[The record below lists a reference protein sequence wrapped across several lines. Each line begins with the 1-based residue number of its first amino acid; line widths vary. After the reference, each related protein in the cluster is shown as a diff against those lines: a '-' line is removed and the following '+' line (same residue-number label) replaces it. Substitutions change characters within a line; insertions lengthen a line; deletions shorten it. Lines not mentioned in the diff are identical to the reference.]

1 VNGDGVDDL
10 MISAPNAGQLYT
22 IYGHPWLADDGSIK
36 LANISGDNGFVID
49 GDLYSI
55 SGYTLGLSNSN
66 TNSTYNINIPVGVLF
81 LLNPNGEV
89 IWLSDNTTPAVQA
102 LMQTDGNFVL
112 YSQSQ
117 PVNQP
122 GSAEFAVWATNTNTT
137 GGAYLSLAI
146 DGGLYI
152 VSNSGSILA
161 TLNEGSASATTNNTT
176 LQEANQITSSFN
188 TFINNPPELKR
199 FTGNGNNV
207 VMLGDVN
214 GDGFADVL
222 SGGSYS
228 AGVLIFGNS
237 TTNLVDASVGSDD
250 IIITVSNQAINQF
263 LALGDINGDGLQDLG
278 VIDDDNNFYVQ
289 LGSSNLPTLGSS
301 IELSN
306 VLKTGI
312 TNGFA
317 LGDYNGDGYDDVMLT
332 ATNYETFIYFGN
344 AQGNLSSSVDVGS
357 GVYKPTGDIN
367 GDGYSDF
374 SYQSSSAET
383 STSIGYANGFN
394 NLEISYGNSNK
405 TVSTQGFLNP
415 SDAPFYGTNT
425 GKVVNQAG
433 DFNGDGIPDMMFST
447 AQPVGLIV
455 VETSDSQISFAYF
468 NHLAIDWNND
478 TSVTLDVQT
487 TTHTYSTSDEIMG
500 LASYENNWFFAHSED
515 YVFWLSGSNIS
526 QDGENQ
532 FGTEYDYAKPQLV
545 TANGNLYMIVA
556 GWNSNNPYIS
566 IYNSSSNSW
575 QSVDSSTEEDSLTNA
590 ITNTNGND
598 VVSAA
603 IDSNIYIAWTHD
615 NDLYYGYWDTNNS
628 TYTQL
633 NNISLISIMGSNA
646 GDNDPLSMTALNG
659 TLYLALRDGNNN
671 AWMTTYNTNNSSA
684 SWSSGDEMMY
694 VQGNKQIEAEENSI
708 TLSTL
713 NGNVY
718 ATWYDVNEIVTDN
731 RNVYLTKYNNSSSSW
746 TNSLLL
752 NNGTTP
758 LDITGNGDFP
768 GLSPFVWSG
777 QTSVI
782 LGDTNQNASN
792 SIVINGL
799 TGNFSDATANSDPT
813 QSPYSSLGNEI
824 TFIGDINGDGF
835 DDILLSVPNY
845 NNNKGGA
852 FVVFGTDSN
861 EPIDLQ
867 NLTNNENNTGNKSS
881 AQGFAIEGLPSSLAG
896 ISISGGADVNG
907 DGFED
912 FIIGAPGNNDNLTY
926 VIFGSDFNN
935 TVNQTGTIGDDVMI
949 GTATGE
955 SFIGGEGDDQIYTNG
970 GIDVVYAGLGDDFV
984 TVNDTYFR
992 RLDGGA
998 GTDVLRFEGYNGQDW
1013 DLTTLSPGSRL
1024 RNFEIF
1030 VTENYGANTLTLN
1043 SLTVTQLSPTNTITV
1058 VMDAHDTLNL
1068 SSDFSLN
1075 GTVYQYNQKFDRYTS
1090 NTSGATVLLNR
1101 IPGDEVTET
1110 SQLVLTEEGSLV
1122 LQSSSGEQLWTA
1134 EKNGVQV
1141 KGAVQALMQTDGNF
1155 VLYNQVQPT
1164 TKTGVISAYM
1174 LGLSDENTNFT
1185 YNIDVPIGVLFLLNP
1200 NGEVIWQ
1207 SPNTTPAV
1215 QALMQTDGN
1224 FVLYSEPQS
1233 LNEPGSDEYAVWST
1247 KTNTKDAE
1255 GIVLSLAE
1263 DGGLY
1268 IVNNDDR
1275 TILNTLYQG
1284 SVNPFESE
1292 NTNVIL
1298 QQANQI
1304 ITNPNSFI
1312 SNSFGE
1318 QYAIWDTGT
1327 SGFGTY
1333 LQLGADGG
1341 LYIKNSSGEILST
1354 LNSGTPNN
1362 PNISNPS
1369 RLNEQ
1374 QELLSNDSLTA
1385 TLTEI
1390 PNLINV
1396 TQNAPSTN
1404 TPTSNSTAEVASVSA
1419 ETMTSYSFDESGN
1432 ETAQSFASS
1441 FFSAT
1446 ASNPNAPTR
1455 ISVSNPTANEAD
1467 GEVEFTIQRTGDL
1480 DKYVQVHYITQDG
1493 RGKSGSDYNSVL
1505 GRAVFKPG
1513 ETTKTVSVPLI
1524 LDDVYTGTRDL
1535 GLLVTLEKESDTP
1548 LSDEFNLYIDSTNG
1562 QIRNWNHIIGEQP
1575 NSVMGGELEFRVT
1588 ATDGEAQVQ
1597 LYFEGSKEF
1606 NNYYIFNNETQ
1617 QYEPFSGAQFFD
1629 DDGDGKNDGVIL
1641 NLQDGSNYDIDG
1653 SENSIVFKRG
1663 FFADGEAPEIILDTA
1678 MYRFRSLDT
1687 QGAYLYVGAEEKE
1700 SVLTNYSN
1708 NFVEEG
1714 LAFYV
1719 SQTENDDLVAFNRFR
1734 NT

>member
-1 VNGDGVDDL
+1 ML
-10 MISAPNAGQLYT
+10 TS
-22 IYGHPWLADDGSIK
+22 
-36 LANISGDNGFVID
+36 
-49 GDLYSI
+49 
-55 SGYTLGLSNSN
+55 
-66 TNSTYNINIPVGVLF
+66 
-81 LLNPNGEV
+81 
-89 IWLSDNTTPAVQA
+89 
-102 LMQTDGNFVL
+102 
-112 YSQSQ
+112 
-117 PVNQP
+117 
-122 GSAEFAVWATNTNTT
+122 
-137 GGAYLSLAI
+137 
-146 DGGLYI
+146 
-152 VSNSGSILA
+152 
-161 TLNEGSASATTNNTT
+161 TNN
-176 LQEANQITSSFN
+176 ETS
-188 TFINNPPELKR
+188 
-199 FTGNGNNV
+199 
-207 VMLGDVN
+207 
-214 GDGFADVL
+214 
-222 SGGSYS
+222 
-228 AGVLIFGNS
+228 
-237 TTNLVDASVGSDD
+237 
-250 IIITVSNQAINQF
+250 
-263 LALGDINGDGLQDLG
+263 
-278 VIDDDNNFYVQ
+278 
-289 LGSSNLPTLGSS
+289 
-301 IELSN
+301 
-306 VLKTGI
+306 
-312 TNGFA
+312 
-317 LGDYNGDGYDDVMLT
+317 
-332 ATNYETFIYFGN
+332 IYFGN

-374 SYQSSSAET
+374 NYQSSSTET

-405 TVSTQGFLNP
+405 TVSTQGFLNA

-425 GKVVNQAG
+425 GKAVNQAG

-455 VETSDSQISFAYF
+455 VETSDSQVSFAYF

-500 LASYENNWFFAHSED
+500 LASYENDWFFAHSED
-515 YVFWLSGSNIS
+515 YIFWLSGSNIS

-532 FGTEYDYAKPQLV
+532 FGSEYDYAKPQLV

-556 GWNSNNPYIS
+556 GWSSNNPYIS
-566 IYNSSSNSW
+566 VYDSSSNSW

-603 IDSNIYIAWTHD
+603 IGSNIYIAWTED

-628 TYTQL
+628 SYTQL
-633 NNISLISIMGSNA
+633 DNISLSSIILTDA

-671 AWMTTYNTNNSSA
+671 AWMTTYDTNNSSA
-684 SWSSGDEMMY
+684 SWSSGDKMMY
-694 VQGNKQIEAEENSI
+694 LQGNKQIEAEENSI

-713 NGNVY
+713 NGEVY
-718 ATWYDVNEIVTDN
+718 ATWYDVNEIVTDS
-731 RNVYLTKYNNSSSSW
+731 RNVYLTKYNASSSSW

-768 GLSPFVWSG
+768 GLTPFAWSG

-799 TGNFSDATANSDPT
+799 TGNFSDAIANSDPT
-813 QSPYSSLGNEI
+813 QSPYSSLGNNI

-845 NNNKGGA
+845 NDNKGGT

-912 FIIGAPGNNDNLTY
+912 FIIGAPGDNDNLTY

-1024 RNFEIF
+1024 RNFEIL
-1030 VTENYGANTLTLN
+1030 VTEDYGVNTLTLN
-1043 SLTVTQLSPTNTITV
+1043 SLTVTELSDNNTVTV
-1058 VMDAHDTLNL
+1058 IMDEDDILNL
-1068 SSDFSLN
+1068 SADFSLN
-1075 GTVYQYNQKFDRYTS
+1075 GTVYQYNQKFARYTS
-1090 NTSGATVLLNR
+1090 NTSSATVLLNR
-1101 IPGDEVTET
+1101 AVGTATET
-1110 SQLVLTEEGSLV
+1110 SELVLTEEGSLV
-1122 LQSSSGEQLWTA
+1122 LLSESGEQLWTA
-1134 EKNGVQV
+1134 QRNGLQV
-1141 KGAVQALMQTDGNF
+1141 KDAVQALMQSNGNL
-1155 VLYNQVQPT
+1155 VLYSKVQPT
-1164 TKTGVISAYM
+1164 SEADSISSYM
-1174 LGLSDENTNFT
+1174 LGLSDQNTNAT
-1185 YNIDVPIGVLFLLNP
+1185 YNINVPMGVLFLLNP
-1200 NGEVIWQ
+1200 DGEVIWQ

-1224 FVLYSEPQS
+1224 FVLYSEFQP
-1233 LNEPGSDEYAVWST
+1233 LNQPGAEEYAVWST
-1247 KTNTKDAE
+1247 QTNSKNNDGT
-1255 GIVLSLAE
+1255 ILSLAS

-1268 IVNNDDR
+1268 LVNDNGSGSIVK
-1275 TILNTLYQG
+1275 TLNQG
-1284 SVNPFESE
+1284 SASPNTE
-1292 NTNVIL
+1292 NTIL
-1298 QQANQI
+1298 QQADQI
-1304 ITNPNSFI
+1304 TTNPSTFI
-1312 SNSFGE
+1312 SNNFDE
-1318 QYAIWDTGT
+1318 EDVLWT
-1327 SGFGTY
+1327 SNTWNNPDAY
-1333 LQLGADGG
+1333 LQLGGDGG
-1341 LYIKNSSGEILST
+1341 LYIKNFSGQILST
-1354 LNSGTPNN
+1354 LNSGN
-1362 PNISNPS
+1362 PNISDAS
-1369 RLNEQ
+1369 RLNAQ
-1374 QELLSNDSLTA
+1374 QELLVNDSLSA
-1385 TLTEI
+1385 LTEI
-1390 PNLINV
+1390 ANVINV
-1396 TQNAPSTN
+1396 TNNAPSDN
-1404 TPTSNSTAEVASVSA
+1404 TPEPIATTEVTASSFNSEM
-1419 ETMTSYSFDESGN
+1419 MTSFSVDESGN

-1493 RGKSGSDYNSVL
+1493 RGKAGSDYNSVL
-1505 GRAVFKPG
+1505 GQVVFKPG

-1597 LYFEGSKEF
+1597 LDFESSKEF

-1617 QYEPFSGAQFFD
+1617 QYEPFSGAQFLD

-1641 NLQDGSNYDIDG
+1641 NFQDGSNYDIDG
-1653 SENSIVFKRG
+1653 SENGIVFKRG

-1687 QGAYLYVGAEEKE
+1687 QGAYLYVGAEEKA
-1700 SVLTNYSN
+1700 SVLANYSN
-1708 NFVEEG
+1708 IFVEEG

-1719 SQTENDDLVAFNRFR
+1719 SDTAEDGLIAFNRFR
-1734 NT
+1734 NTDLTGGYIYAGEAESEAIRANYPQFIDEGVAFYAYGAGSQMADSITRFQSSGGGAYLYTAQPETQSVIANYGNTFNLEGIAFEALST